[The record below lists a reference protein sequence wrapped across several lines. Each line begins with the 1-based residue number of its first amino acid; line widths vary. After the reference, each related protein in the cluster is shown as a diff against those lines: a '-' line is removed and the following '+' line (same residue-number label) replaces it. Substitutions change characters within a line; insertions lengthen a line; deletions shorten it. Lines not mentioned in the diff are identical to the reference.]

1 LSFMGPPLQIRFT
14 HSDAIRVPA
23 WPGSKKGRKRALKTE
38 GWVLVGA
45 GFAELCGT
53 PGGAGV

>member
-1 LSFMGPPLQIRFT
+1 MGPPLQIRFT

-23 WPGSKKGRKRALKTE
+23 WPGSEKGRKRTLKTE

-45 GFAELCGT
+45 GFAEL
-53 PGGAGV
+53 